1 MPRYLTRLPAHGA
14 KDARRGPRLPPQCAQ
29 NACWGPRIAAAVLF
43 VAAAVQETV
52 AQPRLF
58 TDVLPA
64 EEFAAR
70 RARVMAEIGDGVA
83 VVQGATETPA
93 YEKFRQGNQFF
104 YLTGVE
110 VPRAILTIDG
120 RTKTSTLYLLPRNE
134 RMERSEGPVL
144 TPGDAAV
151 KLTGIERVVPR
162 DEFAA
167 AAKSF
172 GNRIVYTP
180 YRGETRS
187 AGTPDREAAHAAA
200 RRADP
205 WDNQPSREQWFLT
218 KLHEQAP
225 RIEVRNL
232 DPVVDALR
240 LIKSPAEIAL
250 VREATRISGLGIME
264 AMRSAAPGM
273 YEYEVGAIADYVFR
287 THNAQGVGYYALV
300 ATGANA
306 AWPHYHAS
314 QSQLRDGDMVLF
326 DYAPD
331 FKYYT
336 SDVTR
341 MFPANGKFT
350 ADQKERYTIYVRL
363 YQALM
368 TSIRPGKSGAILR
381 DAVKKM
387 DDVMASYS
395 FANPKNKEAA
405 VRFVDGYRRRA
416 ESAGER
422 GGGLGHMVGME
433 VHDVTVP
440 FDELRPGMVFTI
452 EPALTIPEDR
462 VYVRLEDMILITP
475 TGYENLSAFVP
486 VEVADIETLMAETG
500 FAEREKRLRP
510 AGTVS
515 RDR

>member
-1 MPRYLTRLPAHGA
+1 MKRYPTLA
-14 KDARRGPRLPPQCAQ
+14 
-29 NACWGPRIAAAVLF
+29 AAAVLI
-43 VAAAVQETV
+43 AAAGIQGVT
-52 AQPRLF
+52 AQPLLF
-58 TDVLPA
+58 TDALPK

-70 RARVMAEIGDGVA
+70 RARVMAAIGDA
-83 VVQGATETPA
+83 IVVIQGATETAA
-93 YEKFRQGNQFF
+93 YEIFRQSNQFF

-120 RTKTSTLYLLPRNE
+120 RSKISTLYLLPRNE

-144 TPGDAAV
+144 SPGDEAV
-151 KLTGIERVVPR
+151 KLTGIDRVLPR
-162 DEFAA
+162 DDFATA
-167 AAKSF
+167 VKGF
-172 GNRIVYTP
+172 GKRIVYTP
-180 YRGETRS
+180 FRGETRS

-218 KLHEQAP
+218 RLHEQAP
-225 RIEVRNL
+225 GIEVKNL
-232 DPVVDALR
+232 DPIVDALR

-250 VREATRISGLGIME
+250 LREATRIAGVGIME

-273 YEYEVGAIADYVFR
+273 YEYEISAIADYVFR
-287 THNAQGVGYYALV
+287 KHNAQGVGYFALV
-300 ATGANA
+300 AAGTNA

-314 QSQLRDGDMVLF
+314 KARLRDGDLVLF

-331 FKYYT
+331 YKYYT

-350 ADQKERYTIYVRL
+350 ADQRELYTIYLRL

-368 TSIRPGKSGAILR
+368 TSIRPGTSTAILR
-381 DAVKKM
+381 EAVRKM
-387 DDVMASYS
+387 DGVMGSYN
-395 FANPKNKEAA
+395 FTNPKYRDAA

-416 ESAGER
+416 ESGGDR
-422 GGGLGHMVGME
+422 GGGIGHMVGME

-440 FDELRPGMVFTI
+440 FNELRPGMVFTI

-475 TGYENLSAFVP
+475 GGYENLSGFAP
-486 VEVADIETLMAETG
+486 VEIGDIEKLMAEVG
-500 FAEREKRLRP
+500 FAERERGP
-510 AGTVS
+510 STSS